1 MKSEKQVTKYV
12 EREILNHRML
22 MHPHVVQ
29 FKEVFLTPKYLAI
42 AMEFVPGGE
51 SQRGFFFSP
60 PSFFGPTFFCFSF
73 FLTPFFCR
81 TPFRPPL
88 F

>member
-1 MKSEKQVTKYV
+1 MRENKNTQQVTKYV

-42 AMEFVPGGE
+42 AMEFVPGGKVFFP
-51 SQRGFFFSP
+51 SFFFSTL
-60 PSFFGPTFFCFSF
+60 FFSPD
-73 FLTPFFCR
+73 PF
-81 TPFRPPL
+81 
-88 F
+88 

>member
-1 MKSEKQVTKYV
+1 MKKKLQKKQVTKYV

-42 AMEFVPGGE
+42 AMEFVPGGKRE
-51 SQRGFFFSP
+51 FFFPSLFRADFFFSLSFPP
-60 PSFFGPTFFCFSF
+60 PSF
-73 FLTPFFCR
+73 
-81 TPFRPPL
+81 
-88 F
+88 